1 MGAANRVADGQDGGV
16 RVTDAGIEARYG
28 ATPECRMIRDIFDRV
43 GDKWSLLV
51 LAILAHGPQRFMA
64 LLRGIDGISQRMLT
78 LTLRNLERDGLVQ
91 RTVFPV
97 IPPHVEYA
105 LTPLGFSLSEPVSAL
120 ADWAVAHHDAIGRH
134 RAAFDA
140 ARQAEAD

>member
-1 MGAANRVADGQDGGV
+1 MSAADRVAAGQNGGDPAA
-16 RVTDAGIEARYG
+16 DAGILARYG
-28 ATPECRMIRDIFDRV
+28 STPECRMIRDTFDRV
-43 GDKWSLLV
+43 GDKWSLLL
-51 LAILAHGPQRFMA
+51 LAILAKGPQRFMV

-105 LTPLGFSLSEPVSAL
+105 LTPLGVSLSEPVSAL
-120 ADWAVAHHDAIGRH
+120 ANWAVRHHDAIKHH
-134 RAAFDA
+134 RDAFDA
-140 ARQAEAD
+140 ARQAD

>member
-1 MGAANRVADGQDGGV
+1 MCAADRKSASQHGGV
-16 RVTDAGIEARYG
+16 RVTEAGVAARYG
-28 ATPECRMIRDIFDRV
+28 STSECRMVRDTFDRV
-43 GDKWSLLV
+43 GDKWSLLL
-51 LAILAHGPQRFMA
+51 LAILATGPQRFMV

-105 LTPLGFSLSEPVSAL
+105 LTPLGVSLSEPVSAL
-120 ADWAVAHHDAIGRH
+120 ADWAVRHHDDIARH

-140 ARQAEAD
+140 TREAD